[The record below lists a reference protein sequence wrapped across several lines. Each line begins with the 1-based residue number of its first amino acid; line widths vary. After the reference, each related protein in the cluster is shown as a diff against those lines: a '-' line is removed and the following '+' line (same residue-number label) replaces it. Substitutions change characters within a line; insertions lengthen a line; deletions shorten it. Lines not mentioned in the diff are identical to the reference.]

1 MCNIT
6 SCFQCWQSCIDSLQL
21 FQWTKSAKVQIT
33 YTRSGLIYQRFFKM
47 ITVVFVYTVLCPK
60 SSDSALSPD
69 PSFTSKAAILA
80 ELGYLASDTVFY
92 VDTATADD
100 TSANQLQISLFCT
113 LVLQSDVGYFFGV
126 GSFFPLFFPECSS
139 SSSGSASL
147 SMSSAI
153 LKLSK
158 IKNFVMV
165 ANLVTNGKTTCVCR
179 NKAARSTKEK
189 SREAASR

>member
-113 LVLQSDVGYFFGV
+113 LVCNRTSVTFSESEAFFH
-126 GSFFPLFFPECSS
+126 SFSQNVVRAAAGLPRFQ
-139 SSSGSASL
+139 
-147 SMSSAI
+147 
-153 LKLSK
+153 
-158 IKNFVMV
+158 
-165 ANLVTNGKTTCVCR
+165 CR
-179 NKAARSTKEK
+179 QQN
-189 SREAASR
+189 